1 MRSGLGARPTGDLR
15 LRNFDVQIAQKRIT
29 RQLVTPGRL
38 VAAPIIQDV
47 ALPHSPIPEE
57 AQNKSLTYRKSL
69 LRRYTSSCELGYALL
84 RHTELQPGQGKTY
97 FAEVLSPS
105 QAEQHLTLKG
115 PPNNRQ

>member
-1 MRSGLGARPTGDLR
+1 MCRLSGGTQQHRLYVRSGLGARPTGDLR

-69 LRRYTSSCELGYALL
+69 LRRYTSSCEQGYALL
-84 RHTELQPGQGKTY
+84 RHTELQPGQGKGWQLPEP
-97 FAEVLSPS
+97 AEFS
-105 QAEQHLTLKG
+105 
-115 PPNNRQ
+115 